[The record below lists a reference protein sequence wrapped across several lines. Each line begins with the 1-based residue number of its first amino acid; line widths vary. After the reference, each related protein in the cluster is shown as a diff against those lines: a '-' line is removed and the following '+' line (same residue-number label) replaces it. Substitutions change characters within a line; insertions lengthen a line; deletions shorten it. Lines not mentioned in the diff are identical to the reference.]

1 MSIRVICS
9 NGHTL
14 NVKEKY
20 AGKTGLCPK
29 CKVHVDVPRRAIS
42 DSSIIAILGDF
53 PHPQSPGNKVTPA
66 IGAKPTCP
74 RCHSHLSKDSRACPH
89 CHLYLPLAWKT
100 QAS

>member
-1 MSIRVICS
+1 MSIRVVCS

-42 DSSIIAILGDF
+42 DSSIIAILGDHAGAA
-53 PHPQSPGNKVTPA
+53 PAGKVSPAANVKT
-66 IGAKPTCP
+66 TCP

-89 CHLYLPLAWKT
+89 CHLYLPLTWQKH
-100 QAS
+100 AS